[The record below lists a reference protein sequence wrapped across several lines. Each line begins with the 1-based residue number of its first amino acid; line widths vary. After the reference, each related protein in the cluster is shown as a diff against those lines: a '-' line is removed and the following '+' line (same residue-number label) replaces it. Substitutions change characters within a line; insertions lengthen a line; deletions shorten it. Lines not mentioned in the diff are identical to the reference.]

1 MKPHF
6 HKVPVPIQNSFS
18 VRHDKLQNFGK
29 PLHYHPELELHFTI
43 KGEGIRLIGDN
54 VAHFSEGEVIMLGE
68 NLPHAWRGKEHELRD
83 ENDYSVEAIV
93 IQFSPAC
100 LGRDFFQLPEAY
112 LLPRIFELA
121 KKGLLLHGESAEIV
135 RDMMYKITEANR
147 FDRVLYLLKILQVIS
162 EREEVTTIAS
172 AHAFYKPNEHESLRL
187 NNVIAYTLTNF
198 KKDIKLEEIAEIAN
212 LSVNSF
218 CRYFKS
224 MTNKTYLDFL
234 TEIRISHACRM
245 IMEDRC
251 AIAVVCYDCGFN
263 NVSNFYRHF
272 KRFTGFTP
280 FEYKR
285 KYKEKC
291 VA

>member
-6 HKVPVPIQNSFS
+6 HKVPVPIQDSFS
-18 VRHDKLQNFGK
+18 VRHDKLPNFGK
-29 PLHYHPELELHFTI
+29 PLHYHPELELHYTI

-54 VAHFSEGEVIMLGE
+54 VSHFREGEVILLGE
-68 NLPHAWRGKEHELRD
+68 NLPHAWRGKEHEITD
-83 ENDYSVEAIV
+83 AEDYSVEAIV

-100 LGRDFFQLPEAY
+100 LGKDFFQLPEAY
-112 LLPRIFELA
+112 LIPRIFESA
-121 KKGLLLHGESAEIV
+121 KKGLLIHGESAEKV
-135 RDMMYKITEANR
+135 RDLMYRIAKANR
-147 FDRVLYLLKILQVIS
+147 FERIIYLLQILQIIS

-172 AHAFYKPNEHESLRL
+172 AHAFYKPNENESLRL
-187 NNVIAYTLTNF
+187 NNVIAYTLSNF
-198 KKDIKLEEIAEIAN
+198 KKDINLEEISVIAN

-245 IMEDRC
+245 IMEDRYSI
-251 AIAVVCYDCGFN
+251 AIVCYECGFN

-285 KYKEKC
+285 KYNEKC

>member
-6 HKVPVPIQNSFS
+6 HKVPVPIQDSFS
-18 VRHDKLQNFGK
+18 VRHDKLPNFEK
-29 PLHYHPELELHFTI
+29 LLHYHPELELHYTI

-54 VAHFSEGEVIMLGE
+54 VSHFSEGEVILLGE
-68 NLPHAWRGKEHELRD
+68 NLPHAWRGKEQEMAGA
-83 ENDYSVEAIV
+83 EDYAVEAIV

-112 LLPRIFELA
+112 LIPRIFEAA
-121 KKGLLLHGESAEIV
+121 KKGLLIHGRSAEMI
-135 RDMMYKITEANR
+135 RTLMYRMVNANR
-147 FDRVLYLLKILQVIS
+147 FERIIGLLQILQIIS
-162 EREEVTTIAS
+162 EREETTTIAS
-172 AHAFYKPNEHESLRL
+172 AHAFYKPSENESLRL
-187 NNVIAYTLTNF
+187 NNVIAYTLSNF
-198 KKDIKLEEIAEIAN
+198 RSDIKLEEIAVIAN

-224 MTNKTYLDFL
+224 MTSKTYLDFL

-245 IMEDRC
+245 MMEDRFSI
-251 AIAVVCYDCGFN
+251 AIICYECGFN

-285 KYKEKC
+285 KFKEKC